1 MCTCNTNCDCNNI
14 QLPIPADGVGITNI
28 TLNESNQ
35 FVITY
40 SDGTTTTTSAVT
52 IDGDAYIILHNDTT
66 SETEDIYTPSVPT
79 TIGAK
84 TFTIPAN
91 TLDTDGSE
99 IRATALLSL
108 NTVDADMIQAIGFYI
123 NGVWFH
129 PSISSGFGIAGAWL
143 NAYMRMDLT
152 IKRKSNTTAF
162 VEQRFNFYSDK
173 FCQISRLSYEAFY
186 NLPTIGT
193 INFTTN
199 TMSIAVT
206 GLSLSNSSN
215 NENLTC
221 DKFTVELYKK
231 A

>member
-1 MCTCNTNCDCNNI
+1 MCVNCGCDCRDI
-14 QLPIPADGVGITNI
+14 TLPNAADGVSVTGATITGGDLII
-28 TLNESNQ
+28 TLSN
-35 FVITY
+35 
-40 SDGTTTTTSAVT
+40 GTTINAGSVTTTASP
-52 IDGDAYIILHNDTT
+52 IIILHNDTT
-66 SETEDIYTPSVPT
+66 SQTTDIFTPGVPT
-79 TIGAK
+79 TIGTK
-84 TFTIPAN
+84 TFTVPAD

-108 NTVDADMIQAIGFYI
+108 SNVDADMIQAIGFYI

-129 PSISSGFGIAGAWL
+129 PSISTGFGIAGAWS

-173 FCQISRLSYEAFY
+173 FCQIPRLSYEAFY

-199 TMSIAVT
+199 TMSVAVT
-206 GLSLSNSSN
+206 GISLSNSSD